1 MQIKLKVKERFL
13 RDLCQIKIYNM
24 KSIIV
29 FLGCFFLSISV
40 FSQNSQKIG
49 TVKGKVVSVSNETL
63 PYASVVLKDVNQK
76 LVEGVVTDENGNFT
90 ITKIAIGSYILEVQ
104 YIGFIT
110 TTRNILISKE
120 QRKINLNAI
129 QLKEDAT
136 ALDEVVI
143 QAEKSE
149 VTLKLGKKVFNVGKD
164 ISSQNGSA
172 IDVLGNVPSV
182 NVSPTGAISL
192 RGNSNV
198 QVMINGRRSALTQ
211 SQALEQISADAIES
225 IEVITNPSAKFDA
238 SGSSGI
244 INIILKK
251 NRKSGMNGQ
260 VRLVA
265 GIPDDYR
272 AYGNINYKA
281 NKFNFFTNFGTR
293 YTDYEGT
300 YTKQQT
306 TTNNGITTFL
316 NQDEDENRH
325 DDGKMYYVG
334 TDYAFNDKN
343 TFTVAYYRNETE
355 DTDVTYLNYDF
366 SNAGTKTESL
376 FTTGNS
382 KEKRNYNQIEANYTK
397 AFDKEGRLFTMD
409 FQYDFWN
416 SEKKWSLVTD
426 ETFPTNANKT
436 TIQTRGTGKTNDLA
450 FQADYK
456 TPISKSV
463 NVEVGAKFES
473 RDISNYFLAE
483 QLVNNNFET
492 IDNIDNTLK
501 YKEKIASSYLQL
513 NGKKNKISYQ
523 LGLRLEN
530 TNITIDASDNTLN
543 TKNTYTNVFPSATF
557 TYEFKENFSGQLSY
571 SKRIS
576 RPSLWFLSPFY
587 ELKDFTARFTGNPN
601 LKPTYSDAFEV
612 SFIYNINKLRLSPSV
627 YYLNSKDVI
636 QFETKK
642 DGNDVFIQS
651 PINLDEEKRYGV
663 ELSASFSPLKWLR
676 FNSDFNLYSYKQ
688 NGIIDGKNAAFSD
701 ETWFV
706 NFTTNIK
713 ISNSTRMQ
721 TSFYYQGEQSNAQIK
736 TESIKSL
743 NFGISKNILKNKGSI
758 IFNASNILNSQID
771 KQQITGLNYKIN
783 QERSRNAQRFSLSFV
798 YKFNQ
803 KPSDKNRSANRSNRN

>member
-1 MQIKLKVKERFL
+1 
-13 RDLCQIKIYNM
+13 M
-24 KSIIV
+24 KSVIV
-29 FLGCFFLSISV
+29 FLGCFFFSISI
-40 FSQNSQKIG
+40 FSQNSQKSG
-49 TVKGKVVSVSNETL
+49 TIKGKVLSASNEAL
-63 PYASVVLKDVNQK
+63 PYASVILKDINQN
-76 LVEGVVTDENGNFT
+76 LIEGVVTDENGLFSFS
-90 ITKIAIGSYILEVQ
+90 KLEIGNYILNIQ
-104 YIGFIT
+104 YIGFIST
-110 TTRNILISKE
+110 TT
-120 QRKINLNAI
+120 KIQITKDKKRIDLKSI
-129 QLKEDAT
+129 QLKEDTT
-136 ALDEVVI
+136 ALNEVII

-149 VTLKLGKKVFNVGKD
+149 VTLKLGKKIFNVGKD
-164 ISSQNGSA
+164 LSSQNGSA

-182 NVSPTGAISL
+182 NVSPTGVISL
-192 RGNSNV
+192 RGNANV

-211 SQALEQISADAIES
+211 SQALEQISSDAIES
-225 IEVITNPSAKFDA
+225 IEVITNPSARYDA

-281 NKFNFFTNFGTR
+281 NKFNFFTNFGIR

-306 TTNNGITTFL
+306 TINNGITTFL
-316 NQDEDENRH
+316 NQEEDESRH

-334 TDYAFNDKN
+334 TDYSFNDKN
-343 TFTVAYYRNETE
+343 MVTVAFYRNETE
-355 DTDVTYLNYDF
+355 DTDATYLNYDF
-366 SNAGTKTESL
+366 SNSGTETESL

-382 KEKRNYNQIEANYTK
+382 KEKRNYNQIEVNYTK
-397 AFDKEGRLFTMD
+397 SFDKKGKLFTMD

-416 SEKKWSLVTD
+416 SEKKWDLITN
-426 ETFPTNANKT
+426 ETFPTNTNKT
-436 TIQTRGTGKTNDLA
+436 TIQTRGTGETNDLA
-450 FQADYK
+450 FQTDYK
-456 TPISKSV
+456 TPINESV
-463 NVEVGAKFES
+463 NLEVGAKFES

-501 YKEKIASSYLQL
+501 YNEKIVSSYIQL

-523 LGLRLEN
+523 IGLRLEN
-530 TNITIDASDNTLN
+530 TDTSIDTSDNILN

-557 TYEFKENFSGQLSY
+557 AYEFNENFSGQLSY

-601 LKPTYSDAFEV
+601 LKPTFSDAFEV

-651 PINLDEEKRYGV
+651 PINLEGEKRYGV
-663 ELSASFSPLKWLR
+663 ELSASLSPLKWLR
-676 FNSDFNLYSYKQ
+676 FNSDFNLYSYRQ

-713 ISNSTRMQ
+713 ISNTTRMQ
-721 TSFYYQGEQSNAQIK
+721 TSLYYQGEQSNAQIK
-736 TESIKSL
+736 TEPITSL
-743 NFGISKNILKNKGSI
+743 NFGISKNILKNRGSF
-758 IFNASNILNSQID
+758 IFNASNILDSQID
-771 KQQITGLNYKIN
+771 KQEITGLNYKIN

-803 KPSDKNRSANRSNRN
+803 KPSDKNRRANRSNRN

>member
-120 QRKINLNAI
+120 QRRINLNAI

-557 TYEFKENFSGQLSY
+557 AYEFKENFSGQLSY

>member
-1 MQIKLKVKERFL
+1 
-13 RDLCQIKIYNM
+13 M
-24 KSIIV
+24 KSVIV
-29 FLGCFFLSISV
+29 FLGCFFLSMSI

-49 TVKGKVVSVSNETL
+49 TINGKVMSVSKETL
-63 PYASVVLKDVNQK
+63 PYASVILKDTNQK
-76 LVEGVVTDENGNFT
+76 LIEGLVTDENGSFT
-90 ITKIAIGSYILEVQ
+90 FTKIAIGSYLIEVQ

-110 TTRNILISKE
+110 ETRNIQINKE
-120 QRKINLNAI
+120 QRKVNLNAI

-164 ISSQNGSA
+164 LSSQNGSA

-182 NVSPTGAISL
+182 NVSPTGVISL

-211 SQALEQISADAIES
+211 SQALEQISSDAIES
-225 IEVITNPSAKFDA
+225 IEVITNPSAKYDA

-272 AYGNINYKA
+272 AYGNVNYKA

-316 NQDEDENRH
+316 NQDEDESRH

-334 TDYAFNDKN
+334 TDYSFNDRN

-366 SNAGTKTESL
+366 SNSDTKTQSL

-397 AFDKEGRLFTMD
+397 AFDKKGRLFTMD

-416 SEKKWSLVTD
+416 SEKKWSLITN
-426 ETFPTNANKT
+426 EIFPTNANKT
-436 TIQTRGTGKTNDLA
+436 TIQTRGTGETNDLA

-456 TPISKSV
+456 TPINESV
-463 NVEVGAKFES
+463 NLEVGAKLES

-483 QLVNNNFET
+483 QLINNNFET

-501 YKEKIASSYLQL
+501 YKEKIASSYVQL
-513 NGKKNKISYQ
+513 NGKNNKISYQ
-523 LGLRLEN
+523 LGLRLEDTN
-530 TNITIDASDNTLN
+530 TSIDASDNSLS

-557 TYEFKENFSGQLSY
+557 AYEFKENISGQLSY

-651 PINLDEEKRYGV
+651 PINLEEEKRYGV
-663 ELSASFSPLKWLR
+663 ELSASLSPLKWLR

-688 NGIIDGKNAAFSD
+688 NGIIDGKSAAFSD

-736 TESIKSL
+736 TKSITSL

-758 IFNASNILNSQID
+758 IFNASNILNSQVDNQEIV
-771 KQQITGLNYKIN
+771 GLNYKIN

-803 KPSDKNRSANRSNRN
+803 KPSDKNRRANRSNRN

>member
-76 LVEGVVTDENGNFT
+76 FVEGVVTDENGNFT

-120 QRKINLNAI
+120 QRKINFNAI

-530 TNITIDASDNTLN
+530 TNITIDASDNSLN

-557 TYEFKENFSGQLSY
+557 AYEFKENFSGQLSY